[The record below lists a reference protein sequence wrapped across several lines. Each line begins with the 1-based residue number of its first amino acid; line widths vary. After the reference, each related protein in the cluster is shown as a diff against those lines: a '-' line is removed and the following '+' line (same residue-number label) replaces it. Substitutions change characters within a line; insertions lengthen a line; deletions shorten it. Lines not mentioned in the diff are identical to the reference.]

1 MQISQPRIIAMA
13 VAVALSCPLGAQA
26 APSVEQLEAQLQ
38 ALQQQIQELKASQ
51 KDLSNQLEAQG
62 KEAVVKGDIPASFRR
77 AGEETSIHLYGFV
90 ELNAV
95 HNFGGENNGDYASNA
110 AGVAL
115 TGSDAAERKGSN
127 YMHGRTSRFG
137 IEAATPTAMGPLTIK
152 VEGDFNNDRG
162 GSNGGAVTSG
172 AQYASNGYMFRLRHA
187 YGQVGPWLVGQT
199 WSTFM
204 DLDSTPETVDFNG
217 PVGNTMIRQ
226 PQVRYTYVTPNF
238 GNYTL
243 ALENN
248 SSQLNGVNGDASNI
262 SRVPDVVARWDKAG
276 DWGTLSVRGVSHELA
291 AKTSAVSS
299 SKRGYG
305 VGVGNSFK
313 ITDADMLFSS
323 VTYGDGIGRYFN
335 SSDGPAID
343 MATGNIYTERQ
354 LGLVFGFQH
363 KFSGTLR
370 TNVVYGQQRLLN
382 SNYATFATS
391 NGLGSFNRSLK
402 QAFVDA
408 IWNPLPN
415 VDLGAEFIWSH
426 RETLDGQ
433 TGSEPRLNLS
443 AKYNF
448 GS

>member
-26 APSVEQLEAQLQ
+26 AAVSVEQLEAQLQ

-110 AGVAL
+110 GGVAL
-115 TGSDAAERKGSN
+115 TGSAAAERKGSN

-137 IEAATPTAMGPLTIK
+137 IEAATPTSMGPLTIK

-162 GSNGGAVTSG
+162 GSNGGAVSSG

-248 SSQLNGVNGDASNI
+248 SSQLNGGDGANI
-262 SRVPDVVARWDKAG
+262 SRVPDVIVRWDKAG
-276 DWGTLSVRGVSHELA
+276 DWGTLSFRAVSHDLS
-291 AKTSAVSS
+291 AKTNSLTA

-305 VGVGNSFK
+305 VGLGNSYK

-335 SSDGPAID
+335 SSDGPLLDSAS
-343 MATGNIYTERQ
+343 GKIYTERQ

-370 TNVVYGQQRLLN
+370 TNLVYGQQRLLN
-382 SNYATFATS
+382 ADYSGYANTS
-391 NGLGSFNRSLK
+391 GQGTINRALQ
-402 QAFVDA
+402 QAFVDT

-433 TGSEPRLNLS
+433 TGSEPRVNLS